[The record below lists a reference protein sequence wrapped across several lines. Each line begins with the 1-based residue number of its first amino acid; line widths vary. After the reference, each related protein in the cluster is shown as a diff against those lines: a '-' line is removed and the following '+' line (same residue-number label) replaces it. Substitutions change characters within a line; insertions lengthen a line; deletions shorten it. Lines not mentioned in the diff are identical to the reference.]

1 MGGKSRNEGRS
12 LKIINMENSK
22 TQQAI
27 MDLIQELD
35 SDSLMIYLLE
45 AGNRIGEIKNKSHPE
60 DHQRL
65 IFIHGEM
72 MQLAALLRVA

>member
-1 MGGKSRNEGRS
+1 
-12 LKIINMENSK
+12 MENNK
-22 TQQAI
+22 TQKAI
-27 MDLIQELD
+27 MDLIQDLD

-45 AGNRIGEIKNKSHPE
+45 AGNRIGEIKDQAHPE
-60 DHQRL
+60 DHKRM